1 MPASKVNI
9 KKELKTDQSILF
21 ILSNTE
27 YNDTILDVMKQLTND
42 HKICYVTTNKTY
54 DSLKEALAKKK
65 VNMDNFTFIDAISK
79 TLKKTP
85 DRKENAYFVTSPA
98 ALTELS
104 LAITKLLQ
112 KKFDY
117 FIFDSITNLLI
128 YQSKET
134 VTRFISSIINRVK
147 QSDTKAVF
155 YAINVKEQE
164 EVIKEVSMFVDNV
177 IQSKNKK

>member
-9 KKELKTDQSILF
+9 KKELKTSESILF
-21 ILSNTE
+21 IVSNIE
-27 YNDTILDVMKQLTND
+27 YNDTILSVMKQLTND
-42 HKICYVTTNKTY
+42 HKICYITTNKTY
-54 DSLKEALAKKK
+54 DSLKEALTKKK
-65 VNMDNFTFIDAISK
+65 VKMNNITFVDAITK

-85 DRKENAYFVTSPA
+85 DKKENAYFITSPA

-104 LAITKLLQ
+104 LTITKLL
-112 KKFDY
+112 KEKFDY

-128 YQSKET
+128 YQSKEP

-147 QSDTKAVF
+147 ESNTKAVF

-177 IQSKNKK
+177 IQTKSKK